1 MADILQSTVASVGNG
16 AETALT
22 VAGSYDVTILSFTI
36 CNNHATTD
44 TTVDVY
50 IKDSS
55 NSDKFYYLYKTLSLP
70 AKSTF
75 EHTAKVILD
84 DNDDLYY
91 DPASTSI
98 QIEAVCSYLKQTQEN
113 K

>member
-1 MADILQSTVASVGNG
+1 MADILLNHFASVSNG

-22 VAGSYDVTILSFTI
+22 IAGSFDVTILSFTI

-75 EHTAKVILD
+75 EHTDKIVLD

-91 DPASTSI
+91 DPAASI
-98 QIEAVCSYLKQTQEN
+98 QIEAVCSYLKQT
-113 K
+113 

>member
-1 MADILQSTVASVGNG
+1 MADILQSTVASVNNG
-16 AETALT
+16 AETAMT
-22 VAGSYDVTILSFTI
+22 VAGSYDVTVLSFTI
-36 CNNHATTD
+36 CNNSTTD
-44 TTVDVY
+44 TTIDVY

-55 NSDKFYYLYKTLSLP
+55 DSDKKYYLYKTLSLP
-70 AKSTF
+70 GKSTF

-91 DPASTSI
+91 DPVASV

-113 K
+113 R

>member
-1 MADILQSTVASVGNG
+1 MADILLSHFGSTSNG
-16 AETALT
+16 SETALT
-22 VAGSYDVTILSFTI
+22 IAGSFDVTILSFTI

-55 NSDKFYYLYKTLSLP
+55 NSDKKYYLYKTLSLP

-75 EHTAKVILD
+75 EHTDKIILD

-91 DPASTSI
+91 DPVSTSI
-98 QIEAVCSYLKQTQEN
+98 QIEGVCSYLKQT
-113 K
+113 

>member
-1 MADILQSTVASVGNG
+1 MADILLNHFASVSDG

-22 VAGSYDVTILSFTI
+22 IAGSFDVTILSFTI
-36 CNNHATTD
+36 CNNGASD

-55 NSDKFYYLYKTLSLP
+55 NSDKKYYLYKTLSLP
-70 AKSTF
+70 SKSTF
-75 EHTAKVILD
+75 EHNDKIVLD

-91 DPASTSI
+91 DPVASI
-98 QIEAVCSYLKQTQEN
+98 QIEAVCSYLKQT
-113 K
+113 

>member
-1 MADILQSTVASVGNG
+1 MYFRNQGYNVLYFRILYFAI
-16 AETALT
+16 LCF
-22 VAGSYDVTILSFTI
+22 TILSFTI

-91 DPASTSI
+91 DPVASV

>member
-1 MADILQSTVASVGNG
+1 MADILLNHFASVSNG

-22 VAGSYDVTILSFTI
+22 IAGSFDVTILSFTI
-36 CNNHATTD
+36 CNNGASD

-55 NSDKFYYLYKTLSLP
+55 DSDKKYYLYKTLSLP
-70 AKSTF
+70 SKATF
-75 EHTAKVILD
+75 EHSDKIVLD

-91 DPASTSI
+91 DPVASI
-98 QIEAVCSYLKQTQEN
+98 QIEAVCSYLKQT
-113 K
+113 

>member
-1 MADILQSTVASVGNG
+1 MADILLNHFASVSNG

-22 VAGSYDVTILSFTI
+22 IAGSFDVTILSFTI

-75 EHTAKVILD
+75 EHTDKIVLD

-91 DPASTSI
+91 DPVASI
-98 QIEAVCSYLKQTQEN
+98 QIEAVCSYLKQT
-113 K
+113 

>member
-1 MADILQSTVASVGNG
+1 MADTLQSTVASVSNG

-36 CNNHATTD
+36 CNNSTTD
-44 TTVDVY
+44 TTIDVY

-55 NSDKFYYLYKTLSLP
+55 DSDKKYYLYKTLSLP
-70 AKSTF
+70 SKATF
-75 EHTAKVILD
+75 EHSDKIVLD

-91 DPASTSI
+91 DPVASI
-98 QIEAVCSYLKQTQEN
+98 QIEAVCSYLKQT
-113 K
+113 